1 MGKTLRKKDPNKP
14 RGRMSAYAYFVQD
27 RRAKSEGQVNFTA
40 FSKDCAGRWKNMDD
54 VQKRPYNDKSA
65 ADKIRYDRE
74 MSGYVPPMQEK
85 SAKGGRRRA
94 KKDPDAPK
102 RNLSA
107 FFLFS
112 RDERGAIKQ
121 EHKDWSVG
129 KIAQQLAAIWKTI
142 TPATKAKYDA
152 EAAREKERYLKDMAQ
167 FKESKPKQQKKPQRK
182 ESSSSSS
189 SDDSSSDDSSSD
201 SDSDEE

>member
-1 MGKTLRKKDPNKP
+1 MVKQKKDPNKP

-27 RRAKSEGQVNFTA
+27 RRSKAEGQVNFTA
-40 FSKDCAGRWKNMDD
+40 FSKECADRWKHMDD
-54 VQKRPYNDKSA
+54 GDKRPFNDKSA
-65 ADKIRYDRE
+65 SDKIRYDRE
-74 MSGYVPPMQEK
+74 MSGYVPPMKEK
-85 SAKGGRRRA
+85 NAKGGRRRA

-129 KIAQQLAAIWKTI
+129 KIAQALAAIWKTI
-142 TPATKAKYDA
+142 SPADKAKYDA
-152 EAAREKERYLKDMAQ
+152 EAAQEKQRYMREMAI
-167 FKESKPKQQKKPQRK
+167 FKESKPKQVKKQQRK

-189 SDDSSSDDSSSD
+189 SDDSTSDDSSSD

>member
-1 MGKTLRKKDPNKP
+1 MGKKKDANRP
-14 RGRMSAYAYFVQD
+14 RGRMSSYAYFVQD
-27 RRAKSEGQVNFTA
+27 RRAQLNPNQQVVFTV
-40 FSKDCAGRWKNMDD
+40 FSKDCAERWRNMNDSD
-54 VQKRPYNDKSA
+54 KQPYNDKSA
-65 ADKIRYDRE
+65 ADKARYDRE
-74 MSGYVPPMQEK
+74 MSTYVPPK
-85 SAKGGRRRA
+85 DKKTGKGRRRA

-112 RDERGAIKQ
+112 RDERGAIKKTHP
-121 EHKDWSVG
+121 EWSVG
-129 KIAQQLAAIWKTI
+129 KIAQQLAEMWRNVS
-142 TPATKAKYDA
+142 PPVRAKYDA
-152 EAAREKERYLKDMAQ
+152 EAGREKERYLREMAA
-167 FKESKPKQQKKPQRK
+167 FKASKPKQMKKPQRK

>member
-1 MGKTLRKKDPNKP
+1 MGKNKKDPNRP

-27 RRAKSEGQVNFTA
+27 RRSKAEGQVNFTA
-40 FSKDCAGRWKNMDD
+40 FSKDCADKWRGMSDGE
-54 VQKRPYNDKSA
+54 KRPYNDKSA
-65 ADKIRYDRE
+65 TDKLRYDRE
-74 MSGYVPPMQEK
+74 MSSYIPPMKDKNSK
-85 SAKGGRRRA
+85 SGRRRA

-112 RDERGAIKQ
+112 RDERGAIKNA
-121 EHKDWSVG
+121 HKDWSVG
-129 KIAQQLAAIWKTI
+129 KIAQQLAKIWKTV
-142 TPATKAKYDA
+142 PLETKEKYDA
-152 EAAREKERYLKDMAQ
+152 EAARDKERYLKEMAI
-167 FKESKPKQQKKPQRK
+167 FKETKPKAPRKPQRK
-182 ESSSSSS
+182 ESTSSSS

>member
-1 MGKTLRKKDPNKP
+1 MGKKKDPSRP

-27 RRAKSEGQVNFTA
+27 RRTRMNPNQQVVFTV
-40 FSKDCAGRWKNMDD
+40 FSKECAERWRNMGD
-54 VQKRPYNDKSA
+54 VEKQPFNDKSA
-65 ADKIRYDRE
+65 SDKIRYDRE
-74 MSGYVPPMQEK
+74 MSTYVPPK
-85 SAKGGRRRA
+85 DKKTGKGGRRRA

-112 RDERGAIKQ
+112 RDERGAIKKVHP
-121 EHKDWSVG
+121 EWSVG
-129 KIAQQLAAIWKTI
+129 KIAQQLAAQWRNVTQSDR
-142 TPATKAKYDA
+142 AKYDA
-152 EAAREKERYLKDMAQ
+152 EASLEKERYLREMAA
-167 FKESKPKQQKKPQRK
+167 FKASKPKVPTKKVQRK